1 MRPSRTP
8 LSHAFVAS
16 AGLFFLGAAIAAQP
30 LHVTVSGAVRGRM
43 HEVALELLELDDVV
57 YVSLSRITEEF
68 GGAFNPMPSRVR
80 IDLGGTTAWVGINDN
95 RVNALSIFSLSYPVI
110 SAHDDIL
117 MAYNDLGAFFEKSFR
132 ILLEVPELSSFEES
146 PAPEVDPSLLGIATL
161 FPEDASQVS
170 PRATT
175 RPIQV
180 IVIDPGH
187 GGYDVGLVGGSGL
200 IEKDLTLDI
209 ALRVEKA
216 LASRLGQTLFLTRRE
231 DIDLSPGQRVA
242 LMHNTKG
249 DLVVS
254 IHLGAAASPNT
265 HGAAIFYAPTPGA
278 TLARADSY
286 GEDRGAESAR
296 LAGML
301 RDSLS
306 KATGSAVQG
315 MYEANVRLLNR
326 VPVPG
331 VLVEIGNLSNPSDE
345 SLLALESYRDRV
357 SAGIAEGIVAY
368 VEQRMEPRHGLPRGL
383 SFPN

>member
-1 MRPSRTP
+1 M
-8 LSHAFVAS
+8 L
-16 AGLFFLGAAIAAQP
+16 FLGASTAAQS
-30 LHVTVSGAVRGRM
+30 LQVTVSGTVRGRT
-43 HEVALELLELDDVV
+43 HEVALELLELDEVA

-95 RVNALSIFSLSYPVI
+95 RVNALSIFSLSYPVV

-117 MAYNDLGAFFEKSFR
+117 IAYGDLAAFFEKSFR
-132 ILLEVPELSSFEES
+132 IVLEVPELSSFDE
-146 PAPEVDPSLLGIATL
+146 PTAPEADTALGGLATL
-161 FPEDASQVS
+161 FPEDAPQAS
-170 PRATT
+170 PDATT

-180 IVIDPGH
+180 IVLDPGH
-187 GGYDVGLVGGSGL
+187 GGYDGGLVGGSGL
-200 IEKDLTLDI
+200 IEKNLTLDI

-242 LMHNTKG
+242 LTHNTKG

-265 HGAAIFYAPTPGA
+265 HGAAIFYAPTQGPI
-278 TLARADSY
+278 LARAGSY
-286 GEDRGAESAR
+286 VEDRGAGSAR
-296 LAGML
+296 LAGMI
-301 RDSLS
+301 RESLS
-306 KATGSAVQG
+306 TATGSPVQG
-315 MYEANVRLLNR
+315 LYEANVRLLSR

-345 SLLALESYRDRV
+345 SLLALESYRDKV
-357 SAGIAEGIVAY
+357 STGIAEGIVAF
-368 VEQRMEPRHGLPRGL
+368 VEQSMEPQHALPRRL
-383 SFPN
+383 SFSN